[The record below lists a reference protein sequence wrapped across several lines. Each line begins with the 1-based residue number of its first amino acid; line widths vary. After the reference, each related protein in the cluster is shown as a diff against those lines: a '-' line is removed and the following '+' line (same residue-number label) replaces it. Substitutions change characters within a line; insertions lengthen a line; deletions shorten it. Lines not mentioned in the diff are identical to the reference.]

1 MCGGEGGG
9 EGRRRAA
16 SLIAKPEKV
25 QLIQP
30 PNRIIGRIFINVFFI
45 MSVAMLVS
53 VHNAHTRTRTHT
65 RGHVVEHHLH
75 TGSSI
80 ALTTH
85 SKWGG
90 NSTLLFLE
98 VAIL

>member
-30 PNRIIGRIFINVFFI
+30 PNRIIGRIFMNVFFI

-53 VHNAHTRTRTHT
+53 VHNAHTR
-65 RGHVVEHHLH
+65 GHVFEHHLH

-90 NSTLLFLE
+90 NSALLFLE

>member
-30 PNRIIGRIFINVFFI
+30 PNRIIGRIFMNVFFI

-53 VHNAHTRTRTHT
+53 VHNTHTHVQVRTHVAMSLSIT
-65 RGHVVEHHLH
+65 YTQAAALH
-75 TGSSI
+75 
-80 ALTTH
+80 
-85 SKWGG
+85 
-90 NSTLLFLE
+90 
-98 VAIL
+98 